1 MTVKPNNYMN
11 TCIYLIPIAM
21 SPITALFLISF
32 MNLGI
37 LSCPPDI
44 GWIPAGESCYLI
56 GTEFLNWFASQE
68 VD

>member
-1 MTVKPNNYMN
+1 MN
-11 TCIYLIPIAM
+11 ACIYLIPRAM

-56 GTEFLNWFASQE
+56 GTEFLNWFALQE
-68 VD
+68 VN